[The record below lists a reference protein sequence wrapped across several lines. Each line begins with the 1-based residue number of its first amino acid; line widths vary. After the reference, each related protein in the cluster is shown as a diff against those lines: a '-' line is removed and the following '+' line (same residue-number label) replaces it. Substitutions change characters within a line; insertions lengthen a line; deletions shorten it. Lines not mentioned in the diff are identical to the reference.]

1 MFRITALVENRP
13 GTHHGLSLYIE
24 KDGETLLFDT
34 GQSDLI
40 IHNTRRMGI
49 DLARGIGL
57 C

>member
-49 DLARGIGL
+49 DLAGGIGL